1 MLSRLKNHKLKTIWV
16 IQCDQTWSGM
26 QFKSIAKVA
35 PCAILSHPFSFKV
48 MLSQDSIHGV
58 LQLGGIPKIIKLSV
72 YCLIKNKSIKHRFCC
87 FWKCVIFCLC
97 CAHSAVKS
105 QISLIFENL
114 IPNNPSY
121 IPCLVSTW
129 IICYTGRF
137 DGVL

>member
-1 MLSRLKNHKLKTIWV
+1 
-16 IQCDQTWSGM
+16 M

-87 FWKCVIFCLC
+87 FENASFSVCV
-97 CAHSAVKS
+97 V
-105 QISLIFENL
+105 LIQPL
-114 IPNNPSY
+114 SHGY
-121 IPCLVSTW
+121 L
-129 IICYTGRF
+129 
-137 DGVL
+137 